1 MFRKLFVAVPI
12 AVLAVGASTACATK
26 NFVRTSV
33 GEVNEK
39 VDSLGRS
46 VEETQE
52 RTRRNEGR
60 ITEVDQK
67 AQNATQA
74 AQQANTAAADARSA
88 ANVAGDKAA
97 DATNRATAATEK
109 AESMD
114 RASRRLVYEVV
125 INEDEGNFKFNQTKL
140 PDEAKQKLD
149 SMVQQLKEDPKN
161 VFIEIEGHTDNVGG
175 KLINEKIGL
184 ERAQAVQRYL
194 YEQYQIPLHKMNVIS
209 YGEEKPVAPN
219 KTKAGRAQN
228 RRVVIK
234 VLA

>member
-1 MFRKLFVAVPI
+1 MFRKFFVAVPI
-12 AVLAVGASTACATK
+12 AVIAISGSTACASK
-26 NFVRTSV
+26 KFVRTSV

-60 ITEVDQK
+60 ISEVDQK
-67 AQNATQA
+67 AAAAGQA
-74 AQQANTAAADARSA
+74 AQAANDAAAAANTAANA
-88 ANVAGDKAA
+88 AAAVGKEANTKFDVMDK
-97 DATNRATAATEK
+97 TNK
-109 AESMD
+109 
-114 RASRRLVYEVV
+114 RLVYEVV
-125 INEDEGNFKFNQTKL
+125 LSEDQGNFKFAKTDL

-149 SMVQQLKEDPKN
+149 EMVAQMKQDPKN
-161 VFIEIEGHTDNVGG
+161 IYLEIEGHTDNVGG
-175 KLINEKIGL
+175 KVLNERLGL
-184 ERAQAVQRYL
+184 ARAEAVKRYL

-209 YGEEKPVAPN
+209 YGEDKPIAPN

-234 VLA
+234 VLV